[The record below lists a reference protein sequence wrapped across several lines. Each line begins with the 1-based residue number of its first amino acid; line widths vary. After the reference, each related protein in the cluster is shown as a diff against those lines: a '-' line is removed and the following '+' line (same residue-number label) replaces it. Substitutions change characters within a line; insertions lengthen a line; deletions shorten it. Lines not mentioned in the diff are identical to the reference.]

1 MIEFHLDGHS
11 KVVTYLQLVQQVKQ
25 SLRLGLIDPG
35 DQLPRVREVA
45 EALAINP
52 NTVLKAY
59 RQLEPEHLVVARPGV
74 GTFVMRSLA
83 GPALANQAAL
93 RHELIGWLSRARTAG
108 LDQEDVVALVETTM
122 RATFQ
127 EGLDG
132 GADEGVDSMSTAL
145 ETRGLGKRYGRN
157 WALRECSL
165 AVPAGRVAGLV
176 GPNGAGKT
184 TLLHLA
190 VGLLRPDAGSVRVL
204 GDTPE
209 TGPPRIGFV
218 AQDAPLYRDFH
229 AADLITMGQKLNKR
243 WDSGFARD
251 RLTQLRIPLDRK
263 VGKLS
268 GGQRAQVA
276 LALALARK
284 PDLLLLDEPV
294 ASLDPLAR
302 REFLQV
308 LMGGVAEHGTTVLL
322 SSHLVADL
330 ERVCDYLIVLNES
343 RVQVLG
349 GVEDLLATH
358 KVLVGPR
365 RADRVG
371 PVASRP

>member
-1 MIEFHLDGHS
+1 M
-11 KVVTYLQLVQQVKQ
+11 
-25 SLRLGLIDPG
+25 
-35 DQLPRVREVA
+35 
-45 EALAINP
+45 N
-52 NTVLKAY
+52 
-59 RQLEPEHLVVARPGV
+59 
-74 GTFVMRSLA
+74 
-83 GPALANQAAL
+83 
-93 RHELIGWLSRARTAG
+93 
-108 LDQEDVVALVETTM
+108 
-122 RATFQ
+122 
-127 EGLDG
+127 
-132 GADEGVDSMSTAL
+132 TAL
-145 ETRGLGKRYGRN
+145 ETSGLGKRYGRT
-157 WALRECSL
+157 WALRDCSL
-165 AVPAGRVAGLV
+165 TLPAGRVAGLV

-204 GDTPE
+204 DGA
-209 TGPPRIGFV
+209 PREMLPRVGFV

-229 AADLITMGQKLNKR
+229 AADLITMGRKLNKR
-243 WDSGFARD
+243 WDSDFARE
-251 RLTQLRIPLDRK
+251 RLEHLRIPLDRK

-276 LALALARK
+276 LALALAK
-284 PDLLLLDEPV
+284 QPDLLLLDEPV

-349 GVEDLLATH
+349 GVDDLLGEH
-358 KVLVGPR
+358 KVLIGPR
-365 RADRVG
+365 RDTGKIAG
-371 PVASRP
+371 VASVIRESHTDRQTTLLVRTDGPILDPAWTAHDLSLEDLVLAYLTEPSSATLPGPARIGMEMTS

>member
-1 MIEFHLDGHS
+1 
-11 KVVTYLQLVQQVKQ
+11 
-25 SLRLGLIDPG
+25 
-35 DQLPRVREVA
+35 
-45 EALAINP
+45 
-52 NTVLKAY
+52 
-59 RQLEPEHLVVARPGV
+59 
-74 GTFVMRSLA
+74 
-83 GPALANQAAL
+83 
-93 RHELIGWLSRARTAG
+93 
-108 LDQEDVVALVETTM
+108 
-122 RATFQ
+122 
-127 EGLDG
+127 
-132 GADEGVDSMSTAL
+132 MSTAL

-209 TGPPRIGFV
+209 TGLPRIGFV

-268 GGQRAQVA
+268 AGQRAQVA

-365 RADRVG
+365 RADRAG
-371 PVASRP
+371 PVAGVATVIRESHTDRQTSQLVRTHGPVLDPAWMARDLTLEDLVLAYLAEPSSGSLPGPDRLGIENGMEMTS